1 MKLLREC
8 LIILVIYFI
17 GEFISSTFNLSIPGN
32 IIGMIL
38 LLVLLMTNVV
48 KVEQIETVSNFLL
61 DHLAFFFLPAGVGL
75 ITAISILK
83 ADGIQLVVIAIV
95 STLVVMSVTVIAVE
109 GFIKKA
115 EKNKNKNI
123 SKDKVKVNN
132 K

>member
-17 GEFISSTFNLSIPGN
+17 GEFISSTFKLSIPGN

-38 LLVLLMTNVV
+38 LLVLLMTNIV

-75 ITAISILK
+75 ITAVGILK
-83 ADGIQLVVIAIV
+83 ADGVQLVVIAVI
-95 STLVVMSVTVIAVE
+95 STLVVMSVTVVAVE

-115 EKNKNKNI
+115 EKNKCKNI
-123 SKDKVKVNN
+123 SKDIKK
-132 K
+132 

>member
-17 GEFISSTFNLSIPGN
+17 GEFISEIFKLSIPGN

-48 KVEQIETVSNFLL
+48 KVEKIETVSNFLL

-75 ITAISILK
+75 LTAINILK
-83 ADGIQLVVIAIV
+83 GDGVQLMVIVIV
-95 STLVVMSVTVIAVE
+95 STVVVMSSTVLAVE
-109 GFIKKA
+109 NLIKKF
-115 EKNKNKNI
+115 EKNKKKEVNKKNEC
-123 SKDKVKVNN
+123 NY
-132 K
+132 

>member
-8 LIILVIYFI
+8 LIILVIYFV

-38 LLVLLMTNVV
+38 LLILLMTNVV

-75 ITAISILK
+75 ITAVSILK
-83 ADGIQLVVIAIV
+83 ADGIQLIVIAIV
-95 STLVVMSVTVIAVE
+95 STLVVMSVTVVSVE

-115 EKNKNKNI
+115 EKNKDKNI
-123 SKDKVKVNN
+123 SKDREVNN